1 MTNESFRDF
10 DATELF
16 CPRCRKAVPVR
27 KRLLIVLADGNKYDY
42 TCVYCGTSLGDKT
55 VTRGDGLLFTME

>member
-16 CPRCRKAVPVR
+16 CPKCKKAVPVR
-27 KRLLIVLADGNKYDY
+27 KRLLIVLAAGDKYDY

-55 VTRGDGLLFTME
+55 ITRGDRLLLTME